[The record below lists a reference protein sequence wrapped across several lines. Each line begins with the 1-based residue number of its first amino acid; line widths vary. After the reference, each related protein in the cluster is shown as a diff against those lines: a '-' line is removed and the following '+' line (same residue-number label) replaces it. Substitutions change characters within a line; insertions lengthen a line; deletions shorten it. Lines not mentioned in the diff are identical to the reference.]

1 MSAAIKGPEPKF
13 VRQMTL
19 AQFERLF
26 PDEPSCWT
34 YLLLQRWPDGPHCP
48 RCNNDHVYESTAR
61 PWHWQCKKCGKDN
74 RSPYRFSL
82 KTGTIF
88 EETKMPLRSW
98 YKALHLMLTS
108 KKGIS
113 ALQIH
118 RLLGTGSYRS
128 AWYMCM
134 RLRGAMFDPDFQKL
148 MGIVEVDE
156 TYIGGKDR
164 NRHFNKKSRQQREL
178 KGTDEF
184 GDKIGYGKVGV
195 IGAIERKGNVVCKI
209 IGQADARTLAGFV
222 RHAVNE
228 KVELVATDQNQGYD
242 YLGRGIRHESVNH
255 SQGEY
260 VRGIVHTNSIE
271 SFWALLKRGIIGTY
285 HNVSKDY
292 LPLYLAEFQFR
303 FNNRNNADIFADA
316 VAGC

>member
-34 YLLLQRWPDGPHCP
+34 YLLLQRWPDGPRCP

-82 KTGTIF
+82 KTKTIF
-88 EETKMPLRSW
+88 EETKLPLRTW
-98 YKALHLMLTS
+98 FKALYHMLTS

-113 ALQIH
+113 ALQLH
-118 RLLGTGSYRS
+118 RMLGTGSYRS

-134 RLRGAMFDPDFQKL
+134 RLRSAMQDPDFKKL

-164 NRHFNKKSRQQREL
+164 NRHWSKKSRQQREA

-209 IGQADARTLAGFV
+209 IGAADARTLAGFV

-242 YLGRGIRHESVNH
+242 HLGRGIRRESVNH

-285 HNVSKDY
+285 HNVSKEY

-303 FNNRNNADIFADA
+303 FNNRNNPDIFHDA
-316 VAGC
+316 IAGV